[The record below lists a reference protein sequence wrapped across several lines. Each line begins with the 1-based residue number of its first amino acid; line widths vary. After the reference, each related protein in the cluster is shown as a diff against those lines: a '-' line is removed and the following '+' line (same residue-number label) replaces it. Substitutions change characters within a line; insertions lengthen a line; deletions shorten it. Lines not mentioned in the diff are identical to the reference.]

1 MVRFERYQ
9 EHVKQVVCKKGDV
22 RAPLLYS
29 SIASLTIPPACM

>member
-22 RAPLLYS
+22 RAASSLL
-29 SIASLTIPPACM
+29 